1 MAKMRKLIQQ
11 IWEIVREVLG
21 DKAYERYAA
30 CLCARGEQPLAPGDF
45 YIAQLERKY
54 TRPSRCC

>member
-1 MAKMRKLIQQ
+1 MVNALGWFRR

-21 DKAYERYAA
+21 DKAYERYAERA
-30 CLCARGEQPLAPGDF
+30 RARGEAPLTPAEF
-45 YIAQLERKY
+45 YVLQLARKY